1 VETVG
6 FGTAVERPLCIRCLT
21 RMMLARIAPDG
32 PGFELRS
39 YECPKCEYVSVERVA
54 TEPLETCKGWLISK
68 ELEPPR

>member
-1 VETVG
+1 
-6 FGTAVERPLCIRCLT
+6 
-21 RMMLARIAPDG
+21 MMLARIAGDG
-32 PGFELRS
+32 AGFETRS